1 MFSEKNIPKLIILT
15 PIVTVL
21 LIAFF
26 TIYFFIQNQYKY
38 FEDESR
44 RVEKEFILKQKNI
57 LKKEINSVISYID
70 YHEKKAQ
77 EEIKTR
83 VKNTVELLYNQ
94 LMILIKDKYLD
105 DYKKAQLIK
114 QLIDSKTIEQ
124 NDYFFAYDVQNDKFI
139 QPFNKSIQKDFE
151 LDDKFIKNYL
161 YPDTGNFIKLK
172 DKLVYIKHISKLDWI
187 IGTVEDSQKNII
199 QIKKDLIKY
208 IETIR
213 YENNGYIWIHDT
225 GYHLIAHPFRK
236 DSIGRY
242 DIDLRDASGQLV
254 TKKFVDETI
263 KNPNGVF
270 VEYNWQKPNDE
281 EFTNKLGYFKLY
293 KKWDWVVGAGLYM
306 NDIQNSILANKKLL
320 EKRVDRYIETVVV
333 ISFLVIFVIGI
344 LSFFISNRIN
354 QAFNDYKN
362 SVTKKE
368 QELQELNKTLE
379 LKVKKAIHDVQ
390 KKDRAMLH
398 QSRLAR
404 MGAMLNMIA
413 HQWRQPLSELSGV
426 LMELETASKF
436 KMLDD
441 KIIQESVKESN
452 KLIGFMSNTIEDFRN
467 FFKPDKKKVYFYVDD
482 ACNEALT
489 LVNASIKNFNI
500 NLVKKV
506 KCNSVIY
513 GYEREFAQV
522 MLNLISNAKDVL
534 VQRNIK
540 NPNIY
545 VEVDA
550 IGNSAIIKV
559 LDNAGGVEEEYL
571 ELIFE
576 PYFTTKSSAKGTGL
590 GLYMAKMIVEKNMEG
605 EISVENTPKG
615 ALFLVTLPF
624 KKATS

>member
-1 MFSEKNIPKLIILT
+1 MFSEKNIPKFIILT
-15 PIVTVL
+15 PIVTVI

-38 FEDESR
+38 FEEESK
-44 RVEKEFILKQKNI
+44 RVEEEFILKQKNI
-57 LKKEINSVISYID
+57 LKKEINTVLSYID

-77 EEIKTR
+77 TEIKIR
-83 VKNTVELLYNQ
+83 VKKKVELLYNQ
-94 LMILIKDKYLD
+94 LMILVKNKNLNNYE
-105 DYKKAQLIK
+105 KTQLIK
-114 QLIDSKTIEQ
+114 QLIDLKTKEE
-124 NDYFFAYDVQNDKFI
+124 NNYFFAYDVQNDRFI
-139 QPFNKSIQKDFE
+139 HASNRNIQKEFE

-161 YPDTGNFIKLK
+161 YPDTGNFIELK
-172 DKLVYIKHISKLDWI
+172 NKLVYIKHISKIDWI
-187 IGTVEDSQKNII
+187 IGIVEDSQKNIV

-208 IETIR
+208 IETLR
-213 YENNGYIWIHDT
+213 YENNGYIWIHDIN
-225 GYHLIAHPFRK
+225 YHLIAHPFRK
-236 DSIGRY
+236 DSIGKY
-242 DIDLRDASGQLV
+242 DIDLKDASGQLV
-254 TKKFVDETI
+254 TKKFIDETI

-293 KKWDWVVGAGLYM
+293 KKWNWVVGSGLYM
-306 NDIQNSILANKKLL
+306 NDIQNSILVNKKFL
-320 EKRVDRYIETVVV
+320 EKRVDKYIQTVVI
-333 ISFLVIFVIGI
+333 ISILVIFVIGI
-344 LSFFISNRIN
+344 LSFVISNRIN

-379 LKVKKAIHDVQ
+379 LKVEKAIYDVQ

-404 MGAMLNMIA
+404 MGVMLNMIA

-426 LMELETASKF
+426 LMELETANKF

-441 KIIQESVKESN
+441 KIIEESVKESN

-506 KCNSVIY
+506 KYNSLIY

-540 NPNIY
+540 NPKINI
-545 VEVDA
+545 EIDA
-550 IGNSAIIKV
+550 IENSVIIKV
-559 LDNAGGVEEEYL
+559 LDNAGGVEEEYF

-576 PYFTTKSSAKGTGL
+576 PYFTTKSSTKGTGL
-590 GLYMAKMIVEKNMEG
+590 GLYMAKMIIEKNMEG
-605 EISVENTPKG
+605 EISVENRSKG
-615 ALFLVTLPF
+615 ALFLITLPF
-624 KKATS
+624 KK